1 MKMRWL
7 LFKQY
12 GFWGLLTL
20 IKDLI
25 ITKLRFPE
33 ARIIRFPFDFR
44 GRSLIRLGLRF
55 TSGRYCRLEAHDVLN
70 NGRPVLIFG
79 ADCQINDFVH
89 IAAGSLIEIGN
100 NVLIASRVFI
110 TDLNHGSYSGV
121 EHSFPESIVVKRKLF
136 TSPVKIHNNV
146 WLGEGVTILPGVEIG
161 ENSIIGANS
170 VVTKYI
176 PANSI
181 ACGNPAFVIKVY
193 DVVSNSWVRD

>member
-1 MKMRWL
+1 

-25 ITKLRFPE
+25 ITKLRFPD
-33 ARIIRFPFDFR
+33 ARIIRFPFDVR
-44 GRSLIRLGLRF
+44 GRSLIQLGAGF

-70 NGRPVLIFG
+70 KEQPILIFG

-89 IAAGSLIEIGN
+89 IAAGSLIEIGS

-121 EHSFPESIVVKRKLF
+121 GHSIPESIVVKRKLF

-161 ENSIIGANS
+161 ENSIVGANS
-170 VVTKYI
+170 VVTKDI

-181 ACGNPAFVIKVY
+181 ACGNPASVIKVY
-193 DVVSNSWVRD
+193 DTVSNSWVRD